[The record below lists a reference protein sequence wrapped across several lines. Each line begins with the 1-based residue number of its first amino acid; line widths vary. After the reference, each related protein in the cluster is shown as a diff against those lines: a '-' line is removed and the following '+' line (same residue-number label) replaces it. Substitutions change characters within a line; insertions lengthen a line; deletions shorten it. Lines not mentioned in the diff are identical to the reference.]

1 MRPRIYGCLFGWLL
15 TACTAAQGDPN
26 ATSGKSIT
34 KAAHPATGIVVL
46 ELFTSQGCSSCPP
59 ADRLIS
65 SLASAGN
72 LGDRQVVPLSF
83 HVDYWNDLGWAD
95 PFSSPHWSHRQREY
109 AGALQESGVYTP
121 QVVID
126 GRAHVVGSDRRGLEK
141 AVAMA
146 PAMESLQVTAAWS
159 GQTLEVHSAS
169 TQVAGTELWVAVWQ
183 DGLSTKVEHGEN
195 QGKIMRNNHVVRRL
209 TKLSTKG
216 AASVVLDPAWRNLGG
231 LLFAQR
237 TSDRAI
243 VAATELPRAT
253 PGT

>member
-1 MRPRIYGCLFGWLL
+1 MLA
-15 TACTAAQGDPN
+15 ACTAAQGDPT
-26 ATSGKSIT
+26 ATSGKAIT
-34 KAAHPATGIVVL
+34 KAVQAPSGIVVL

-65 SLASAGN
+65 SLASAGK

-95 PFSSPHWSHRQREY
+95 PFSSPRWSHRQREY
-109 AGALQESGVYTP
+109 AGALHESGVYTP
-121 QVVID
+121 QVVIG
-126 GRAHVVGSDRRGLEK
+126 GRAHVVGSDRRRLEK

-146 PAMESLQVTAAWS
+146 PSLESLQVNAVWS
-159 GQTLEVHSAS
+159 GQTLEVHSDSA
-169 TQVAGTELWVAVWQ
+169 QVAGTELWVAVWQ

-195 QGKIMRNNHVVRRL
+195 QGEIMRNNHVVRQL
-209 TKLSTKG
+209 TKLSAKG

-231 LLFAQR
+231 LVFAQR

-243 VAATELPRAT
+243 VAAAELPKAT